1 MLMKFGVCVP
11 NYGETSSV
19 ESIERLAIEAERLG
33 FDSLWT
39 TDHILMPRDSGTPYE
54 RIFESIT
61 ALAFLAPITK
71 KIKLGISSLI
81 IAMRNP
87 VVVVKQLATIDQL
100 SKGRLILAT
109 SAGWNEKE
117 FSNLG
122 SNFHDRGKRVD
133 ESIRLIREL
142 WDGKDA
148 FESRRLGL
156 NFKDVVFEPRPV
168 QTRLT
173 IWIGG
178 NSSAAMRRAAKLGD
192 AWHPNV
198 IPLDKFRELTSE
210 FRSKFPEAR
219 EKPICVRIALNKN
232 SKTSEYTSP
241 QGEKRIILSSNDEE
255 NRRIIKGLEDLG
267 VNYAVIA
274 PSHDGRVPI
283 DQQLEGL
290 KMISNTF
297 L

>member
-1 MLMKFGVCVP
+1 MKFGVCVP

-61 ALAFLAPITK
+61 ALASLAPITK

-109 SAGWNEKE
+109 SAGW
-117 FSNLG
+117 
-122 SNFHDRGKRVD
+122 D
-133 ESIRLIREL
+133 E
-142 WDGKDA
+142 KDA
-148 FESRRLGL
+148 FESRRLEL